1 MNVSD
6 VMARDVLSVTVA
18 TPFKEAVD
26 LLVSRGVSALPV
38 VDDLGRVIGIVSEA
52 DLVPKVAERRRARSV
67 RTCGDV
73 MTTRVVTVRP
83 GDTVPQAASLLL
95 DARVQRAPVVDD
107 LGLLVGIVSR
117 RDLLGAFVRPDE
129 VIGADVAAALGD
141 PMRTPEGNGVRAT
154 VRDGVVTLRG
164 SVDTEA
170 DRRVVTG
177 AAFRVPGV
185 VDVVDELLVK
195 GVPIG
200 L

>member
-1 MNVSD
+1 VNVSD
-6 VMARDVLSVTVA
+6 VMTRDVLCVTVA

-52 DLVPKVAERRRARSV
+52 DLVPKVAERRHARSV
-67 RTCGDV
+67 RTCGDA

-107 LGLLVGIVSR
+107 TGLLVGIVSR
-117 RDLLGAFVRPDE
+117 RDLLGAFVRPDA
-129 VIGADVAAALGD
+129 VIGDDVAAALAD
-141 PMRTPEGNGVRAT
+141 PMRTPEGNGVRAA

-195 GVPIG
+195 GVPIR